1 MTTNF
6 EFLPRSSRRVHLGWK
21 APAAFLITG
30 LTFLGTAG
38 WLHVTARDLQSA
50 YEREVATI
58 EVRAAELASAA
69 MAILPDPGPIEALR
83 DRVIRHNTALIGPRT
98 PWTRIFDVLE
108 EFLPADAVVARL
120 DRLSSGKPEFPGGAL
135 DLKILL
141 VVAQIEAA
149 NQFYLK
155 LSSDRRFD
163 EVSFMPRGEMVHQGR
178 SGIGIEVSFRF
189 IEGKTP

>member
-6 EFLPRSSRRVHLGWK
+6 EFLPRSSRRVHFGWK

-30 LTFLGTAG
+30 LTFLGIAG
-38 WLHVTARDLQSA
+38 WLHVSAGDLEAA
-50 YEREVATI
+50 YEREVANI
-58 EVRAAELASAA
+58 EGRAAELASEA
-69 MAILPDPGPIEALR
+69 MAILPAPGPIQALR

-98 PWTRIFDVLE
+98 PWTRIFDALE
-108 EFLPADAVVARL
+108 ELLPADAVVARL
-120 DRLSSGKPEFPGGAL
+120 DRMSSGKPEFPGGAL

-155 LSSDRRFD
+155 LSGDRRFD
-163 EVSFMPRGEMVHQGR
+163 EVSFMPRGEMAHQGR
-178 SGIGIEVSFRF
+178 TGIGVEVSFRF
-189 IEGKTP
+189 NAGKTP